1 MKICKI
7 ISKKLTIYGFIG
19 RENQPSLSTALRS
32 TWTKLFLSIFLELK
46 KSSKL
51 NNKDN
56 ISVKADLNNSFSV
69 KKTSLAVKVNGGQG
83 MYIVY
88 TGYEAFKSISRI
100 LGPRAKNPTLGS
112 QHAVEA
118 GYSKCMCLFV
128 LAFYS
133 LSLF

>member
-1 MKICKI
+1 MEEYSPLRYSHQRYVYFFSLEI
-7 ISKKLTIYGFIG
+7 I
-19 RENQPSLSTALRS
+19 
-32 TWTKLFLSIFLELK
+32 
-46 KSSKL
+46 
-51 NNKDN
+51 
-56 ISVKADLNNSFSV
+56 FSW
-69 KKTSLAVKVNGGQG
+69 KV
-83 MYIVY
+83 I